1 MSAKDYLWEKRGE
14 PDEETRELEALLGQ
28 ARFAG
33 MELRAAK
40 PVRRR
45 WPLVVAVLAVAAVAV
60 LLAIPRDGFVML
72 RESDGSER
80 KLYRAQ
86 WLETAQQTTLELGA
100 AIGHLDVAAGSK
112 LRVTRVDEKEQ
123 RLELARGS
131 VHAVVDAPPRLFVID
146 TPSATAVDLG
156 CEYELHVDAQGG
168 SRLDV
173 LSGLVELEGHGR
185 RSIVPE
191 GMWSVTVPGQGPGVP
206 IDRQATPALIGAV
219 ERLAE
224 EGSMLWL
231 LLRQA
236 GKADAVTLW
245 HLLPRTAGEAR
256 RAVYTR
262 LQELVPAPISE
273 EAALR
278 LDPTQLEVWWV
289 ACLAARAR

>member
-14 PDEETRELEALLGQ
+14 PDEETRELEALLSQ
-28 ARFAG
+28 ARFSG
-33 MELRAAK
+33 MELPAAK

-45 WPLVVAVLAVAAVAV
+45 WPLAIAVLAVAAVAV
-60 LLAIPRDGFVML
+60 LLALPREGFVML

-100 AIGHLDVAAGSK
+100 GIGHVEVAGGSR
-112 LRVTRVDEKEQ
+112 LRVTRVDQTEQ

-131 VHAVVDAPPRLFVID
+131 VHAIVDAPPRLFVID

-224 EGSMLWL
+224 EGSMLGL

-236 GKADAVTLW
+236 GRTDAVTLW
-245 HLLPRTAGEAR
+245 HLLARTDGAAR
-256 RAVYTR
+256 RAVYDR
-262 LQELVPAPISE
+262 LQALVPVAVD
-273 EAALR
+273 EAAVLR
-278 LDPTQLEVWWV
+278 LEPLALDEWWV
-289 ACLAARAR
+289 ACLAAR